1 MLEEIMKYKNFYQQV
16 KANFI
21 DNDNFFHAYIIESN
35 DNDNYEDA
43 VIELVKL
50 IYSKDYADEEYDRV
64 CNLIDNDSFTDFIK
78 VYPDGQVIKKEQLSS
93 VKKKFKTKSF
103 GNKQIYV
110 VFEADKMNKETSNTI
125 LKFLEEPSDGV
136 VAFLVVKNRY
146 MLLDTIISRCQ
157 VLSMDNIVQDSLEDE
172 NLLVHFF
179 SIFTSSKNAF
189 LNYNKIL
196 EELFVD
202 KKQTIKIL
210 DLLEKKYY
218 NYIGDASSNSNDP
231 EIIKNYFVNV
241 DKKKLVDLI
250 EVVSSERKKLRY
262 NVNFKLWLD
271 SFIINFMEV
280 K

>member
-1 MLEEIMKYKNFYQQV
+1 M
-16 KANFI
+16 
-21 DNDNFFHAYIIESN
+21 
-35 DNDNYEDA
+35 
-43 VIELVKL
+43 
-50 IYSKDYADEEYDRV
+50 
-64 CNLIDNDSFTDFIK
+64 
-78 VYPDGQVIKKEQLSS
+78 
-93 VKKKFKTKSF
+93 
-103 GNKQIYV
+103 
-110 VFEADKMNKETSNTI
+110 
-125 LKFLEEPSDGV
+125 
-136 VAFLVVKNRY
+136 
-146 MLLDTIISRCQ
+146 
-157 VLSMDNIVQDSLEDE
+157 
-172 NLLVHFF
+172 
-179 SIFTSSKNAF
+179 IFTSSKNAF

-241 DKKKLVDLI
+241 DKKKLVNLI